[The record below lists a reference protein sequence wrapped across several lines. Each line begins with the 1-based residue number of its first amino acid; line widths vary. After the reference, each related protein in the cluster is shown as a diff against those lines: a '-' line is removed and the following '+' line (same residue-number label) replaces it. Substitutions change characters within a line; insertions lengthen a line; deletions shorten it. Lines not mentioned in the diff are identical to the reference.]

1 MTSIAHYRRGGA
13 QQTHHNMPIRSTPVE
28 KAQGNTHILPSVT
41 GATMENTSMTIDV
54 CCLSH
59 GIRKAKASQDNK
71 DHFPCCLVVKKKK
84 LAMKSSVQ
92 LGCLCPTF
100 QGQQPRRQ
108 SGDCAYKFPRMNRLD
123 ALFFKQKSDSRNLLI
138 NRLITA
144 KTFTLSL

>member
-13 QQTHHNMPIRSTPVE
+13 QQTHHNMPIRSTPVG

-41 GATMENTSMTIDV
+41 GATMENTSMTIDACV
-54 CCLSH
+54 LS
-59 GIRKAKASQDNK
+59 IARNK
-71 DHFPCCLVVKKKK
+71 NSKSKSGQQRPFSLLSGHKKK

-108 SGDCAYKFPRMNRLD
+108 SGDCAYKFPCMNRLD
-123 ALFFKQKSDSRNLLI
+123 ALFFKQTKRFPYVVA
-138 NRLITA
+138 TY
-144 KTFTLSL
+144 